1 MKASGSAEMGIP
13 EYSAH
18 HTANNSSVSVCLP
31 RPLAL
36 RDMRR
41 CVEPPALVG
50 EGPSLSSPSRES
62 LSKPAL
68 GGPFCAVS
76 RLITF
81 VKAVCRKTVQ
91 R

>member
-1 MKASGSAEMGIP
+1 VVAAQSKILKKQRQP
-13 EYSAH
+13 H
-18 HTANNSSVSVCLP
+18 RLQQLSVYIP

-81 VKAVCRKTVQ
+81 VKAVWTDNALLME
-91 R
+91 